1 MIISKSPI
9 IPKSR
14 EFLLNGEKL
23 TAPVY
28 SFDTVVVGSG
38 AAGLNCADLVATLSD
53 DATVAIVTEG
63 LNMGT
68 SRNTGSDKQTYYKL
82 TLSGDTPDSVGDMAK
97 SLFDGGSTDGDL
109 ALCEAAGSTR
119 AFMRLVMLGV
129 PFPYNDYGEFAGYQT
144 DHDTRTRATSCGPLT
159 SKYMTEALEKS
170 VRQKAIPIF
179 DGYRVTKLLTRN
191 DTPRGDATCGDI
203 ACGVAAVAP
212 ETAGVF
218 NEYGLVVFAAD
229 NVVWATGG
237 PSAIYA
243 ATVYPESQT
252 CAHGVLLSAGA
263 MAQNLT
269 ESQYGLASVKF
280 RWNLSGTYQQVLPRY
295 YSTAPD
301 GSDEREFLSDYFPDV
316 TKRLT
321 AVFKKGYQW
330 PFDPAKLCIQTDQG
344 ISYGSSL
351 VDIAVYN
358 ERRRG
363 RRVYMDFRRNMSD
376 AKTSDGS
383 LDFALLEDEAY
394 TYLKNSG
401 GLSGLP
407 IERLAAMNSPAIEL
421 YRSHGIDLY
430 TEPLE
435 IDMCAQHN
443 NGGFSVG
450 TDYESANIANLY
462 IVGEAAGVF
471 GIHRPGGSA
480 LNSTQVGSLRAAE
493 HIAYKSKRACN
504 SDSGSGLNIQSKLT
518 ALPELT
524 ALPDDLGNL
533 SKISDDGLDRDA
545 ILALRR
551 TCAERM
557 TACGAFI
564 RDRDKIADAI
574 DATKEELANFDS
586 YTARDAYLCAELA
599 INRDILTTQ
608 LAYLTAIAAYI
619 DDGGKSRGSYL
630 VTHGEPDLSAPTPID
645 REHFDKVGEIRL
657 SGGEF
662 VTSFRHVRPIPERE
676 NWFERVYNAYRE
688 KRGL

>member
-14 EFLLNGEKL
+14 EFLLNGEQL

-28 SFDTVVVGSG
+28 SFDTIVVGSG

-53 DATVAIVTEG
+53 HPSVAIVTEG

-170 VRQKAIPIF
+170 VRQKDIPIF
-179 DGYRVTKLLTRN
+179 DGYRVTKLLTRD
-191 DTPRGDATCGDI
+191 DTTRGDTTCGDI
-203 ACGVAAVAP
+203 ACGVVAVAP
-212 ETAGVF
+212 ETAGAF

-252 CAHGVLLSAGA
+252 CAHGVLLSAGV

-321 AVFKKGYQW
+321 AVFMKGYQW
-330 PFDPAKLCIQTDQG
+330 PFDPAKLCIQLENG
-344 ISYGSSL
+344 IGYGSSL

-358 ERRRG
+358 ERRSG

-376 AKTSDGS
+376 AETSRGS

-443 NGGFSVG
+443 NGGFSVN
-450 TDYESANIANLY
+450 TDYESVNIANLY

-493 HIAYKSKRACN
+493 HIAYKSKCACN
-504 SDSGSGLNIQSKLT
+504 SDSGAGLNIQSELN
-518 ALPELT
+518 AQSELT
-524 ALPDDLGNL
+524 ALPDDLGSL
-533 SKISDDGLDRDA
+533 AKISPDGLDRDA

-557 TACGAFI
+557 TACGAFM

-574 DATKEELANFDS
+574 DLTKEELANFDS
-586 YTARDAYLCAELA
+586 YAARDAYLCAELA
-599 INRDILTTQ
+599 INRDILVTQ

-630 VTHGEPDLSAPTPID
+630 VTHGEPDLDAPTPID

-662 VTSFRHVRPIPERE
+662 VTAFRPVRPIPERE

-688 KRGL
+688 KRGQ